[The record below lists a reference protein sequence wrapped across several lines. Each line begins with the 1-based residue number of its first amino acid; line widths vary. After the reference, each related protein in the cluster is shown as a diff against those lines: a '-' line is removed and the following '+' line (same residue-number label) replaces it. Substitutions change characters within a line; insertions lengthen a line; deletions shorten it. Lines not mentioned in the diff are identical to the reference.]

1 MMFVNSKFFLFL
13 RNSFLSPFLKPIWRI
28 YYQKS
33 RHQRFKKYAK
43 EALMRIKTTLEENNV
58 TFWLDFGTLLGA
70 IRVSG
75 FLSHDCDMD
84 LGAFASQ
91 AELVSKAIKYDPMFV
106 VSHEYLVND
115 SLAQL
120 SFEYKGLNIDIA
132 FYHQDENDNHLIYN
146 YICYFD
152 KELSKDIVGNKYKVA
167 VMRSTVPFAGTKT
180 IRFNEMDVNI
190 PSNSESYLK
199 ADYGPDYM
207 IPNKN
212 WDYLNDA
219 PNTYKYSVGELYGI
233 CVLNQ

>member
-1 MMFVNSKFFLFL
+1 MFVNSKFFLFL
-13 RNSFLSPFLKPIWRI
+13 RNSFVSPILKPIWRK

-33 RHQRFKKYAK
+33 RHRKFKKYAK
-43 EALMRIKTTLEENNV
+43 EALKKIKTTLDENNA

-91 AELVSKAIKYDPMFV
+91 SDLVSKAIKSDPMFV
-106 VSHEYLVND
+106 VSHEYFVDD

-132 FYHQDENDNHLIYN
+132 FYHHDEKDNHFIYN

-152 KELSKDIVGNKYKVA
+152 KELSKDIDGNEYKVA
-167 VMRSTVPFAGTKT
+167 VMRSTVPFAGTKS
-180 IRFNEMDVNI
+180 IRFNEMEVNI
-190 PSNSESYLK
+190 PSNAESYLE

-219 PNTYKYSVGELYGI
+219 PNTYKYPSDELFGI
-233 CVLNQ
+233 CVLNK